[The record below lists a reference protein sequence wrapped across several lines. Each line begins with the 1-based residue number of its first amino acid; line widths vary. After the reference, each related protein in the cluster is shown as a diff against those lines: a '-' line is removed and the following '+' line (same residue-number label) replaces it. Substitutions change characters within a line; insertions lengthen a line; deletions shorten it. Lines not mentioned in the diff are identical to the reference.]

1 MSPKIPV
8 LNIADTFKVLSFDM
22 LFTLKQIQPVFVQ

>member
-1 MSPKIPV
+1 MSPIIPV
-8 LNIADTFKVLSFDM
+8 LNIADTFKVLNFDM